1 MKLGEIPAPRG
12 ATHRNKRIG
21 FGESSGHGKTST
33 RGHKGQRSR
42 SGHGIKP
49 GFEGGQMPLIR
60 RIPKRGFRHPRSYIT
75 EILNVETLNRFP
87 AGSEI
92 TPASLAK
99 AGLIRATGKIRLKI
113 LGDGELKHSLTV
125 KAHGFSGSARQKI
138 EKTGGKA
145 EQIPC

>member
-1 MKLGEIPAPRG
+1 MNLGEIPAPRG

-33 RGHKGQRSR
+33 RGHKGQRAR

-60 RIPKRGFRHPRSYIT
+60 RIPKRGFRHPRSRIT
-75 EILNVETLNRFP
+75 EVINVETLNRFP
-87 AGSEI
+87 AGSQI
-92 TPASLAK
+92 DPAILDSV
-99 AGLIRATGKIRLKI
+99 GLVRGGAKIRVKI
-113 LGDGELKHSLTV
+113 LGEGELKSALNV
-125 KAHGFSGSARQKI
+125 KAHAFSESARKKI
-138 EKTGGKA
+138 EQAGGKA